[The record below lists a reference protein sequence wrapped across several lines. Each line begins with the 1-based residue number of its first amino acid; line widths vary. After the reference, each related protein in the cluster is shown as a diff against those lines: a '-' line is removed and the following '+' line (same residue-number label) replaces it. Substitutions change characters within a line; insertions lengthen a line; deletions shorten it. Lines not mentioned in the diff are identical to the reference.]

1 MSAVAIEPPIEATVP
16 QLVITEVPAQPELPP
31 TCLQIEKAIWEG
43 DRGSACAA
51 LNAFKQHLVCRKAR
65 FVQLQC
71 LRMRVEYKNDPA
83 ALQLLMDVLRT

>member
-1 MSAVAIEPPIEATVP
+1 MSAVAIELPIKAAASP
-16 QLVITEVPAQPELPP
+16 LVIVEAPVTSELPP

-43 DRGSACAA
+43 DRKAACAA
-51 LNAFKQHLVCRKAR
+51 LRAFKQHLSCRKAR